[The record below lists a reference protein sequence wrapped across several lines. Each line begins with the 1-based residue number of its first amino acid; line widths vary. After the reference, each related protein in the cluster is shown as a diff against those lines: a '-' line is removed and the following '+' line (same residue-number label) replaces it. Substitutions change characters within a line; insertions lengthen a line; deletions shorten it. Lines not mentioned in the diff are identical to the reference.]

1 MNHILHIDAS
11 GRKTASVSRQLSN
24 EIVKKIS
31 NDQSTVLYRDVSQGL
46 PFVDEMMIGAYYT
59 QSAERS
65 EEQHQAI
72 ALSDTIV
79 EELKAADTLVIG
91 LPIYNFS
98 MSAGFK
104 AWSDLAAR
112 VGETFKYTE
121 NGPVGLLEDKKAYV
135 AVASGGTTVG
145 SEIDFLTPWLRH
157 FLGFIGIHD
166 VEVIQAEAIN
176 RNGDKAVEEARASIA
191 LIQSLRQSHQNN
203 LGDLSV

>member
-11 GRKTASVSRQLSN
+11 GRKTPSISRQLSN

-31 NDQSTVLYRDVSQGL
+31 SYQTTVTYRDVSQGL
-46 PFVDEMMIGAYYT
+46 PFVDELMIGAYYT

-79 EELKAADTLVIG
+79 EELIAADAVVIG

-98 MSAGFK
+98 MPAGFK

-121 NGPVGLLEDKKAYV
+121 NGPIGLLEGKKAYIL
-135 AVASGGTTVG
+135 VASGGTNVG

-166 VEVIQAEAIN
+166 VEIVQAEAIN
-176 RNGDKAVEEARASIA
+176 YNGDKAIEEARISIA
-191 LIQSLRQSHQNN
+191 SLQS
-203 LGDLSV
+203 